1 MAIDSIALATAC
13 ATVFILRKRA
23 GKNDTH
29 DGYKLP
35 FYPLLPIIFIVFL
48 LMVTVN
54 VFRSDTV
61 PALIGTG
68 LFFAGW
74 PLYYLLKKTYPKNN

>member
-68 LFFAGW
+68 LFIAGW
-74 PLYYLLKKTYPKNN
+74 PLYYFLQKIYPKNN